1 MMLSI
6 LLAAFAS
13 SPSMAQIPVPTRPRD
28 PFVFRCVLD
37 KKPRIVT
44 IALSQEMWIAY
55 DATTCSMY
63 KAWKGNVHFDGAVY
77 TTVHG
82 PQPTSVGEPYT
93 VGPTGDVW
101 SAQIGDKELPV
112 RVKWLGYEI
121 HGGRVHLNYQL
132 FLEDGRHIRMQETP
146 EYVSSESVLPPD
158 IMDQYALIHGMPGLY
173 RSFMAEAIPD
183 DVVLY
188 LRVYTDG
195 AVAKFPYPP
204 DVIGREAEVDVEGP
218 AGITKRRMQSF
229 MAFNHEVLRPNM
241 VLFYEPLPE
250 PPTPD
255 ASDANQKR

>member
-6 LLAAFAS
+6 VLAALTS
-13 SPSMAQIPVPTRPRD
+13 SPSAVQVPVPTRPRD

-37 KKPRIVT
+37 KKPRMVT
-44 IALSQEMWIAY
+44 IALSPEMWIAY

-82 PQPTSVGEPYT
+82 PQPTSVGESYT
-93 VGPTGDVW
+93 EGPTGDVW
-101 SAQIGDKELPV
+101 TAEIGEKQVPL

-132 FLEDGRHIRMQETP
+132 FLEDGRHLRVQETP

-158 IMDQYALIHGMPGLY
+158 IMDQYSLILGMPGLY
-173 RSFMAEAIPD
+173 RSFMVEAIPD

-188 LRVYTDG
+188 LRLYTDG
-195 AVAKFPYPP
+195 AVAKFPFPP
-204 DVIGREAEVDVEGP
+204 DVVGREGEVDVEDS
-218 AGITKRRMQSF
+218 AGVKRRRMQSF

-241 VLFYEPLPE
+241 VLFFEPLADLPV
-250 PPTPD
+250 PD
-255 ASDANQKR
+255 AQENR